1 VELDG
6 AAVDLVED
14 AVGDGDVFGYAA
26 AEPEDRPAR
35 AEDAVGDGYEFAAS
49 EEGAG
54 VVLGKD
60 GAVADGYIFGAYEV
74 EAVVVAVDAVV
85 DVEAVHVDAL
95 ALDDTNAVV
104 GAIEQREIADGKVFA
119 AVGEDLVGAAK
130 AAEAAGGWGAADG
143 RVKLCSLS
151 VDGARALDSDV
162 LCVDGEEKGIVAVF
176 EGRVAGERDCVDR
189 VILLAVAAAE
199 YFSCGGN
206 VKGTLL
212 RSSTVPMGKVPAREQ
227 EPFRLRR
234 CDTHRWRPEM
244 LLCRGWRHL
253 PLRRSFG
260 RCRREFRDRLWR
272 QGLCPALFSPRKP
285 APNVGAIAG
294 AGSRPSH

>member
-1 VELDG
+1 MLLKEMLRTIAGLDGSDGSGSGGVPGAADGLRRADGPDADVNGAGDVFEDEVGERHILIPRSWLAVELDG

-212 RSSTVPMGKVPAREQ
+212 RSSTVPMGKVPAGTRTV
-227 EPFRLRR
+227 P
-234 CDTHRWRPEM
+234 P
-244 LLCRGWRHL
+244 
-253 PLRRSFG
+253 
-260 RCRREFRDRLWR
+260 
-272 QGLCPALFSPRKP
+272 
-285 APNVGAIAG
+285 
-294 AGSRPSH
+294 PSL